1 MTASDT
7 GDFPGDG
14 SVIKLDSGDTGL
26 ALHSFVNLL
35 KSIPLYSENK

>member
-1 MTASDT
+1 MGT

-14 SVIKLDSGDTGL
+14 NVIKLDSGDTGL

-35 KSIPLYSENK
+35 KSIQLYSENK